1 MRRDYKLFLRDIIDA
16 MKAIENFVEGMTF
29 DDFIKD
35 DKTSS
40 AVIRKFE
47 IIGEAT
53 RSIPD
58 EIKKSYPQVPWKY
71 MIGMRDKLIHGY
83 FGIDFEIVWDA
94 IKIDVPKV
102 KPELLKILKELEEKT

>member
-1 MRRDYKLFLRDIIDA
+1 
-16 MKAIENFVEGMTF
+16 
-29 DDFIKD
+29 
-35 DKTSS
+35 
-40 AVIRKFE
+40 
-47 IIGEAT
+47 
-53 RSIPD
+53 
-58 EIKKSYPQVPWKY
+58 